1 MGEEAGQVRVGKVLR
16 EAKVDVRD
24 QVVNQDNLGAL
35 AARMVVRSSQV
46 VVQPSRVVV
55 LNGQSNSQ
63 QLGILSNTFERESK
77 KTTASYCL

>member
-1 MGEEAGQVRVGKVLR
+1 LGEEAGQVRVGKVLR
-16 EAKVDVRD
+16 VAKVDVRD

-55 LNGQSNSQ
+55 LNGQSDQ
-63 QLGILSNTFERESK
+63 
-77 KTTASYCL
+77 